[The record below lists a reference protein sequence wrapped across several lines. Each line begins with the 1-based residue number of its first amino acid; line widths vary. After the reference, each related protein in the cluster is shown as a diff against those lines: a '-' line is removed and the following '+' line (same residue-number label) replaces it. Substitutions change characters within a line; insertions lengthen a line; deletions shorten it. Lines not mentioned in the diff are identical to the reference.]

1 MRRRS
6 GRLNASR
13 SPTFEGEVAG
23 LIRRSPSLVRGRPY
37 PSTDGSAAGF
47 HFHQC
52 PSTTAAVHPEWLP
65 TWLSAEGADKGLE
78 RAACQRSRRARST
91 VSWLKGEP
99 GEDGVR
105 RGRVSW
111 VSTILGTRTS
121 ERSIGSRISNAD
133 TATSSGGFM

>member
-65 TWLSAEGADKGLE
+65 TWLSAEGADKGGRPRLVPHSKGASTGFTNVC
-78 RAACQRSRRARST
+78 RKGRFPKRRPPVADGSAGPGFGAA
-91 VSWLKGEP
+91 VVPMWY
-99 GEDGVR
+99 GVR
-105 RGRVSW
+105 HKLLHGR
-111 VSTILGTRTS
+111 T
-121 ERSIGSRISNAD
+121 
-133 TATSSGGFM
+133 